1 MEAEKAFM
9 KKTKKKVMICVC
21 VAAGCILLSS
31 VDDPSSDAYTFG
43 GTIQVPIP
51 GNIQEDDL
59 DEFIE
64 EMLSWDASRNGY
76 EADPDSETVIRNLE
90 QLSYVIGAAVIKKPE
105 DKGINKKQP
114 KIRR

>member
-1 MEAEKAFM
+1 MNFHWTKQTN
-9 KKTKKKVMICVC
+9 KKIR
-21 VAAGCILLSS
+21 
-31 VDDPSSDAYTFG
+31 
-43 GTIQVPIP
+43 
-51 GNIQEDDL
+51 
-59 DEFIE
+59 
-64 EMLSWDASRNGY
+64 DASRNGY